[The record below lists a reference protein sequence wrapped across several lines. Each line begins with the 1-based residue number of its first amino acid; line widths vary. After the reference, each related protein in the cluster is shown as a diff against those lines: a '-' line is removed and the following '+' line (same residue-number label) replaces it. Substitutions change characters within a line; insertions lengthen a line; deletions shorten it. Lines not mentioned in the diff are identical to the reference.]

1 MMRLVVVLLLC
12 RGVVDAAAATCD
24 EDAVALRTHL
34 EREAHR
40 AKVWNT
46 AWMIGFATA
55 AAAQAALALT
65 EYDPFGE
72 FDEDDRD
79 VLWLGATK
87 ATLGVGVRVV
97 RPLRARVPATS
108 GDACADAAAL
118 RVAVADMG
126 RRERQTFYLTHLGGL
141 ALNLTGAAILTVRRG
156 FAVGALSFAIS
167 FPIAP
172 LSAYTQPR
180 MSWHLWR
187 EQRATWQLGVVP
199 HDGGAMLWLA
209 GAL

>member
-1 MMRLVVVLLLC
+1 VIVICVFLALTSRA
-12 RGVVDAAAATCD
+12 GAATCD

-55 AAAQAALALT
+55 AATQAALALT

-79 VLWLGATK
+79 VLWLGTAK

-126 RRERQTFYLTHLGGL
+126 RRERQSFYLTHLGGL

-156 FAVGALSFAIS
+156 LAVGALSFAIS
-167 FPIAP
+167 FPVAP

-180 MSWHLWR
+180 TSWHLWR

-199 HDGGAMLWLA
+199 HDGGAMLWL
-209 GAL
+209 GGML